1 MRSQEK
7 LLAPILEQLVLY
19 NNILNTCEIAT
30 VLNKHQ
36 ATIQR
41 YILNGKL
48 RVLRNGKNYITTKKW
63 LIEFLQVYGE
73 SVLSTGY
80 NSGTYRQQRLE
91 SVLEYCREPRTYREL
106 MEFTKLKTK
115 SHLQKT
121 VTRPLMKAGRLKLLY
136 PETPH
141 TNNQKYITVIRP

>member
-1 MRSQEK
+1 MRSQEE
-7 LLAPILEQLVLY
+7 LLAPILEQLALY
-19 NNILNTCEIAT
+19 NNILNTHEIAT

-36 ATIQR
+36 
-41 YILNGKL
+41 
-48 RVLRNGKNYITTKKW
+48 W

-80 NSGTYRQQRLE
+80 NSGTYCLQRLE

-115 SHLQKT
+115 SYLQKT
-121 VTRPLMKAGRLKLLY
+121 VTRPLMKAGRLRLLY